1 MWITLPDIAY
11 PWRSFSCLLLHIHDV
26 FWLRHLILLNFL
38 AFSFSIKR
46 LHQPTPWVSWRIAGF
61 GDGYSE
67 VFQVY
72 PYIPGTHRLETGN
85 KIKWV
90 LKPDVAERDGW
101 STPLISLRRFETKRF
116 SWGGGVSFFLP
127 SIAFAVRLLMSTWE
141 SRNPN
146 CRGMISDPH
155 TDCRR
160 VLKDHRWVSQQI
172 LQASEK
178 RDVQIPEGVR
188 CVPLFLSA
196 LTWVR
201 GHSMFLF
208 ELGCVECPKRRSLAM
223 PPIPRSN
230 KQIPCPDRRYPSLI
244 LRPSSNSPSFHVQ
257 DKPIFIAQTY
267 FFLVCRFIF
276 LKQKRGCTSLCCWC
290 EILHDMISSSFY
302 WTHGSFFLVRL
313 IGFFLLGGRC
323 SLY

>member
-1 MWITLPDIAY
+1 MKVLFMLASSHPWCVLIA
-11 PWRSFSCLLLHIHDV
+11 PPHPAQFSGILILDQTSAPTYALSLLADC
-26 FWLRHLILLNFL
+26 WLRRWLQRGVSSL
-38 AFSFSIKR
+38 SIHSR
-46 LHQPTPWVSWRIAGF
+46 YPPTWNREQNKVS
-61 GDGYSE
+61 SE
-67 VFQVY
+67 ARRGGERWLVN
-72 PYIPGTHRLETGN
+72 PINITATIWN
-85 KIKWV
+85 KKV
-90 LKPDVAERDGW
+90 QL
-101 STPLISLRRFETKRF
+101 
-116 SWGGGVSFFLP
+116 GGGVSFFLP